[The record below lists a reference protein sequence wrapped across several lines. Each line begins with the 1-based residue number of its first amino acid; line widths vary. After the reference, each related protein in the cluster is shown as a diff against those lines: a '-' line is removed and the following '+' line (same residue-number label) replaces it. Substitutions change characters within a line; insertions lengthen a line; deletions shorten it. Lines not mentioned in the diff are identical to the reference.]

1 MARAGGGRE
10 SGYEDAV
17 SVVMAAARLV
27 IGMSV
32 RALAEVDDSL
42 SLPQLRTLVA
52 LRECGPVK
60 LASLAEVLGV
70 NASTA
75 LRAVA
80 RLEEAGL
87 ADRRTNPESRREVVL
102 TLTDHGSTLVDRV
115 LGQRRLAMEK
125 VVADVPAAAR
135 AGLVEGLR
143 ALLDAADGQLK
154 AIRGAAEEFRGGL
167 A

>member
-1 MARAGGGRE
+1 LAG
-10 SGYEDAV
+10 
-17 SVVMAAARLV
+17 
-27 IGMSV
+27 
-32 RALAEVDDSL
+32 
-42 SLPQLRTLVA
+42 
-52 LRECGPVK
+52 
-60 LASLAEVLGV
+60 LAEVLGV

-102 TLTDHGSTLVDRV
+102 TLTEQGSSLVDRV
-115 LGQRRLAMEK
+115 LDQRRLAMEK

-143 ALLDAADGQLK
+143 ALLAAAGGQST
-154 AIRGAAEEFRGGL
+154 AIPGAAEEFRGGL
-167 A
+167 G